1 MSALRYLALMS
12 RIKSALACAFL
23 TLSLCAESRV
33 CFGGSVMDR
42 GCPESGVRIYL
53 DRHGKVTVNGKA
65 VSLDRLGGTLAA
77 IQPRPTVV
85 CYSRDDPQ
93 LEPPAQAGAVME
105 AIMALRLPVG
115 FFTDSTFKTPVQV
128 K

>member
-1 MSALRYLALMS
+1 MD
-12 RIKSALACAFL
+12 
-23 TLSLCAESRV
+23 
-33 CFGGSVMDR
+33 GS
-42 GCPESGVRIYL
+42 CPESGVRIYL
-53 DRHGKVTVNGKA
+53 DRHGKVKVNGKP
-65 VSLDRLGGTLAA
+65 VSLDSLAGTLAA

-93 LEPPAQAGAVME
+93 LEPPAQAATVMQ

-115 FFTDSTFKTPVQV
+115 FFTDSTFKTPVRV

>member
-1 MSALRYLALMS
+1 MRETPFHRLGAALILAVLAL
-12 RIKSALACAFL
+12 L
-23 TLSLCAESRV
+23 TLSRVSFGESAM
-33 CFGGSVMDR
+33 GS

-53 DRHGKVTVNGKA
+53 DRHGTVTVNGGA
-65 VSLDRLGGTLAA
+65 VALEKLASVLAA

-85 CYSRDDPQ
+85 CYSREDAQ
-93 LEPPAQAGAVME
+93 QEPPAQYQAVIE

-115 FFTDSTFKTPVQV
+115 LFTDNTFKTPVSM